1 AAWGSPATEP
11 PLVAAGGTAA
21 RGTPRGHE
29 PAGVAAHP
37 AVSRGSR
44 GRAVT
49 AVLESRRVSQ
59 PVRRLT
65 RALGGDGGRGD
76 LATQTIRRPLAVA
89 TQLVPLSCRPGG
101 WCPLR
106 RRARRYRGIDATRR
120 RVRGSAARIEPPLH
134 RIADAAPTG
143 GAGSWCDAPPLLSA
157 RSCQAQA

>member
-1 AAWGSPATEP
+1 PSPATGWRAPTGIDGCLPTVPTGAPFGENPVAVSFRPVPAAWGSPATEP

-65 RALGGDGGRGD
+65 RALGGDGGRGN

-89 TQLVPLSCRPGG
+89 TQLVPLPCRPGG
-101 WCPLR
+101 WC
-106 RRARRYRGIDATRR
+106 
-120 RVRGSAARIEPPLH
+120 
-134 RIADAAPTG
+134 
-143 GAGSWCDAPPLLSA
+143 
-157 RSCQAQA
+157 